1 MALWTPQIVSL
12 GYPRALALFTGF
24 SVLASVVLTA
34 LLMLLTCTDRE
45 DFITGLMIGTIVPGI
60 VAPAA
65 GHVILKLLIE
75 LEQTRAQLKLL
86 ATRDSLTGSLNR
98 YSLLQAFELELQR
111 ARSEE
116 LPLSVLLVDVDGFK
130 QINDQHGHAVGDS
143 ALQHLVHLCSQ
154 VSRRDDLFARY
165 GGEEFVLLLPGAP
178 QHRAT
183 EVAERLCQW
192 IAQNPLELPEQAC
205 VPLTVSIG
213 VASLTPEDR
222 DTDAVLARADVALY
236 AAKNAGRNRWA
247 V

>member
-1 MALWTPQIVSL
+1 M
-12 GYPRALALFTGF
+12 
-24 SVLASVVLTA
+24 VLTS
-34 LLMLLTCTDRE
+34 LLMFFTCDDRE
-45 DFITGLMIGTIVPGI
+45 GFMSGLVISAIVPGI
-60 VAPAA
+60 VAPSA

-75 LEQTRAQLKLL
+75 LDQTRAQLKLL

-98 YSLLQAFELELQR
+98 YSLLQAFEHELQR
-111 ARSEE
+111 AQSGD
-116 LPLSVLLVDVDGFK
+116 LPLSVLLVDVDDFK
-130 QINDQHGHAVGDS
+130 QINDQHGHAVGDC
-143 ALQHLVHLCSQ
+143 ALQHLVSLCSQ

-192 IAQNPLELPEQAC
+192 IAQNPLELPEHPG

-213 VASLTPEDR
+213 VASLTPGDR
-222 DTDAVLARADVALY
+222 DTDTVLARADAALY
-236 AAKNAGRNRWA
+236 AAKNAGRNRWS